1 MFCCEGCP
9 TFSALLVPY
18 AEMNRPLVPPKTAL
32 VIEGHI
38 TLVTQIVLDLLVDL
52 PYVNFQVNLSGG
64 LIGAL
69 IAFEV
74 LQPFMYEV
82 DVFFQS
88 FI

>member
-9 TFSALLVPY
+9 TFATLLVPY
-18 AEMNRPLVPPKTAL
+18 AEMYRPLVPPQTAL

-64 LIGAL
+64 LVGTL
-69 IAFEV
+69 VTFEV
-74 LQPFMYEV
+74 LQSFVYEV
-82 DVFFQS
+82 DVFFQG

>member
-1 MFCCEGCP
+1 MFCGEGCP
-9 TFSALLVPY
+9 TFLTLLVPY
-18 AEMNRPLVPPKTAL
+18 TKMDRPLVPPKTAL
-32 VIEGHI
+32 VIESHI

-52 PYVNFQVNLSGG
+52 TNVDFQVNLSGG

-69 IAFEV
+69 VAFEV

-82 DVFFQS
+82 DVFFQG

>member
-1 MFCCEGCP
+1 M
-9 TFSALLVPY
+9 Y
-18 AEMNRPLVPPKTAL
+18 RPLVPPQTAL

-38 TLVTQIVLDLLVDL
+38 TLVTQIVLDLLMDL
-52 PYVNFQVNLSGG
+52 PYVNFKVNLSGG

-82 DVFFQS
+82 DVFFQG